1 MAKQLTLAVEKVPAH
16 ISMSVSRGNEN
27 VDVSTLSVPRIKQ
40 LQKMSDE
47 VDKHH
52 PKYVQGAEAGMFI
65 NSLSNE
71 LLGEKLYLINIKFHT
86 KFVVWRTREA
96 GGGLID
102 ACSTLKEAQDLI
114 AVQEDK
120 PENFQIQE
128 THSHTVMMKNPE
140 TGELSMPAIF
150 DFAASKLFISKN
162 WNTQIKSKGGHR
174 FSYVW
179 TVKSVKTTNKK
190 NQTWHIFETDMLRSD
205 AGNPMYTPE
214 KLVEDI
220 SAMVSD
226 PNFSF

>member
-162 WNTQIKSKGGHR
+162 WNTQLNLKGGDR
-174 FSYVW
+174 FSGLW
-179 TVKSVKTTNKK
+179 EMSTVAVENRAGATYLNVKIDWIGWAQEDDYKAAE
-190 NQTWHIFETDMLRSD
+190 QVFESISD
-205 AGNPMYTPE
+205 
-214 KLVEDI
+214 
-220 SAMVSD
+220 
-226 PNFSF
+226 

>member
-16 ISMSVSRGNEN
+16 ISMNASRGNEN
-27 VDVSTLSVPRIKQ
+27 VAISTLSVPRIKQ

-52 PKYVQGAEAGMFI
+52 PKYVEGAEAGMFI

-71 LLGEKLYLINIKFHT
+71 LLGEKLYLINIKFDT

-120 PENFQIQE
+120 PEKFQTQE
-128 THSHTVMMKNPE
+128 THSHTVIMKNPE

-150 DFAASKLFISKN
+150 DFKASKLFISKN
-162 WNTQIKSKGGHR
+162 WNTQLNLKGGDR
-174 FSYVW
+174 FSGLW
-179 TVKSVKTTNKK
+179 EMSTVAAENRAGATYLNVKIDWLGWAQEDDYKAAE
-190 NQTWHIFETDMLRSD
+190 QVFES
-205 AGNPMYTPE
+205 
-214 KLVEDI
+214 I
-220 SAMVSD
+220 SG
-226 PNFSF
+226 